1 MKKKKPK
8 PRYFDAALVA
18 AFLALGMLAVV
29 WIGQADAEEPSSWD
43 LIDQAAAMM
52 QPTAAAPSIAIRE
65 DVMRDLRDGDCLK
78 LENGMLNKID
88 CNDHCAKE
96 AQPK

>member
-18 AFLALGMLAVV
+18 AFLTLGLLAVV
-29 WIGQADAEEPSSWD
+29 WIGQADAEEPTTWD

-65 DVMRDLRDGDCLK
+65 DVMRELRDGDCLK
-78 LENGMLNKID
+78 LKNGMLEKLD
-88 CNDHCAKE
+88 CNTHCAKE
-96 AQPK
+96 APTK